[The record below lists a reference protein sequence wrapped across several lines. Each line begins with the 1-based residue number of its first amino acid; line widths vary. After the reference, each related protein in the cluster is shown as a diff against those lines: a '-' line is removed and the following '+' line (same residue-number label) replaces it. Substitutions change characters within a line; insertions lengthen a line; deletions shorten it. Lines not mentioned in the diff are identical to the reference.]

1 MTYDP
6 KLVARQKVDFGQIN
20 KILRKAYVG
29 IKSAKQ
35 VTESDSKFEL
45 SYGAMLKTAQALMRS
60 YGLRTK
66 AERGHHQI
74 LVNFAKN
81 KLGTK
86 FTKLTATYNQ
96 MRKKRN
102 KLEYDIDSVG
112 MLEAKAAVSAAE
124 RFYLAVEQKI
134 SEDNPQQK
142 LWNSTK

>member
-6 KLVARQKVDFGQIN
+6 KLVARQKVDFAQIN
-20 KILRKAYVG
+20 KILKKAYIG

-35 VTESDSKFEL
+35 VRESDSKFEL

-66 AERGHHQI
+66 AERGHHLI
-74 LVNFAKN
+74 LVDFAKN
-81 KLGTK
+81 KLGLK

-102 KLEYDIDSVG
+102 KLEYDIDSVSIS
-112 MLEAKAAVSAAE
+112 EAKSAVAVAE
-124 RFYLAVEQKI
+124 KFYSAVEQKI
-134 SEDNPQQK
+134 SQDNPQQK
-142 LWNSTK
+142 LWRP